1 MNEKELV
8 DRFKL
13 KANLDT
19 SIKTFY
25 FDDLPVINTDR
36 NKQYPVV
43 LMKAPTSIIT
53 PFQDAANEPL
63 WENYTITLFVLKPW
77 KKADKATT
85 PLETAYRDVS
95 LIGDT
100 YLRDVLQS
108 GANEFSLIDAK
119 QVTKQ
124 RGHHQ
129 HVDQLIGIQY
139 TFTLRVFNNLC

>member
-1 MNEKELV
+1 MTEKELV
-8 DRFKL
+8 ERFRL
-13 KANLDT
+13 KANLDA
-19 SIKTFY
+19 SINSFFY
-25 FDDLPVINTDR
+25 DDLPVINTTR

-43 LMKAPTSIIT
+43 LMKAPTSIVT
-53 PFQDAANEPL
+53 PFMDAANEPL
-63 WENYTITLFVLKPW
+63 FENYTITLFVLQPW

-85 PLETAYRDVS
+85 PLETAYTQVS

-100 YLRDVLQS
+100 FLRDVLQS
-108 GANEFSLIDAK
+108 GSNEFSLIDAK

-129 HVDQLIGIQY
+129 HGDQLVGIQY